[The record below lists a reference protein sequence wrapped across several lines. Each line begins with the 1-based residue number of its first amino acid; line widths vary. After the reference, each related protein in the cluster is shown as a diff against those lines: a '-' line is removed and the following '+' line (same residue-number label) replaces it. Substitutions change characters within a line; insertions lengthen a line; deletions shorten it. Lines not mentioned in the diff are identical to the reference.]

1 MTNPHIKNN
10 LRETNY
16 AKDKTRQK
24 NKRVWI
30 GFRSSR
36 SRCIWRRRA
45 VCGVCTHCVC
55 VWTAG
60 ELKILPSGGNVWQ
73 VSARRDPEQS
83 QRWHQ
88 TRYGRCW
95 ESTKM
100 VRSREKALCLLH
112 WRKKMRV
119 WGRREKE
126 QTRRTDSEIIR
137 VVFEKWTRAH
147 ARCYA
152 LTRQHALKK
161 WMFWRDF
168 KGFWWRWSGL
178 NPEAI
183 SLQSHEAIS
192 RRSLA
197 HCDVQHLC
205 FGDERLGK
213 LTCARESQSL
223 WVEMSLFTSNKAE
236 HMERCGGAGTGKW
249 GTACL
254 IFH

>member
-1 MTNPHIKNN
+1 M
-10 LRETNY
+10 RCVY
-16 AKDKTRQK
+16 AL
-24 NKRVWI
+24 
-30 GFRSSR
+30 
-36 SRCIWRRRA
+36 
-45 VCGVCTHCVC
+45 CVC

-126 QTRRTDSEIIR
+126 QTRRTDSEIVR

-205 FGDERLGK
+205 LGMKGWVNSPVRASHSRCELKWVSLQQIK
-213 LTCARESQSL
+213 LNTRSA
-223 WVEMSLFTSNKAE
+223 V
-236 HMERCGGAGTGKW
+236 GGWDGKW
-249 GTACL
+249 GTARL